1 MNDKPKIVADPEPTT
16 QNLTIKLTDY
26 TPSNSSS
33 YSPSNTSSMSDDIR
47 AIGQAFWEAKKD
59 FKPTGKS
66 GRNKNQNYDYANI
79 GNIYNGIEAALYKQN
94 IIIWHFAQ
102 WESGIEFL
110 CTRLI
115 HLPTGQ
121 FVEDKRVFESEKPG
135 NQGKG
140 AANTYMRKQALQSL
154 CAIPCE
160 DDDCEEEQE
169 HLAKNPPKSN
179 RERISEEQVQLIKDV
194 LNAASN
200 GKIMYDN
207 ILSFNKIKLMSELP
221 ARSFESVMGY
231 IENTKK

>member
-1 MNDKPKIVADPEPTT
+1 MNDKPKIIADPDPAT

-66 GRNKNQNYDYANI
+66 GTNKNQGWDYASI
-79 GNIYNGIEAALYKQN
+79 TDIYNGVEEALLKQK
-94 IIIWHFAQ
+94 IIIWHFDRNVNGV
-102 WESGIEFL
+102 EYL
-110 CTRLI
+110 VTRLI
-115 HLPTGQ
+115 HWPTGQ
-121 FVEDKRVFESEKPG
+121 WVEDMRAFIVEKPG

-140 AANTYMRKQALQSL
+140 AANTYNRKQAIQSL

-160 DDDCEEEQE
+160 DDDCEAEQV
-169 HLAKNPPKSN
+169 HIKSKAQN
-179 RERISEEQVQLIKDV
+179 LSKEPISEKQVQLIKDAV
-194 LNAASN
+194 NAASN

-207 ILSFNKIKLMSELP
+207 ILSFNKIKLVSELP